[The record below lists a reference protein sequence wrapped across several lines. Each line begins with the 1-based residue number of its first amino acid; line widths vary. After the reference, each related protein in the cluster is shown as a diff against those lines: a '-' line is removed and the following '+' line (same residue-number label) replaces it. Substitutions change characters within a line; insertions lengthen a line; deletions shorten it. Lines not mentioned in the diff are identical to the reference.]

1 MLKIRIIVVDRT
13 RSAFLRDGEAFYLA
27 RLQKYAQVQWV
38 ETKPARITKGR
49 PDPEILKEEAQ
60 RIQKRL
66 FSGER
71 VVALDRSGRQFAS
84 ERFAVWMDSLSSR
97 GIGVVSFIIGGPL
110 GLSRDLLE
118 QADEV
123 LSLSKF
129 TLTHEMSRLILL
141 EQLYRA
147 FTILKGEKYHK

>member
-1 MLKIRIIVVDRT
+1 MLKIRIIVVDRS
-13 RSAFLRDGEAFYLA
+13 RSPFLRDGEAFYLA
-27 RLQKYAQVQWV
+27 RLKKYAQVQWV
-38 ETKPARITKGR
+38 ETRPARMTKGR
-49 PDPEILKEEAQ
+49 PDPEILKEDAQ

-66 FSGER
+66 FPGDR
-71 VVALDRSGRQFAS
+71 VIALDRSGRQCSS
-84 ERFAVWMDSLSSR
+84 ERFAAWMDSLSSR

-110 GLSRDLLE
+110 GLSKDLLE
-118 QADEV
+118 QANEV

-147 FTILKGEKYHK
+147 FTILRGEKYHK

>member
-27 RLQKYAQVQWV
+27 RLQKYVQVQWV

>member
-27 RLQKYAQVQWV
+27 RLRKYAQVQWV
-38 ETKPARITKGR
+38 ETKPAGITKRR

-60 RIQKRL
+60 GIQKRL
-66 FSGER
+66 SPGDR
-71 VVALDRSGRQFAS
+71 VLALDRSGRQYSS
-84 ERFAVWMDSLSSR
+84 ERFAAWLDSLSSR

-110 GLSRDLLE
+110 GLSSEMLE

-147 FTILKGEKYHK
+147 FTILRGEKYHK

>member
-27 RLQKYAQVQWV
+27 RLRKYAQVQWV

-60 RIQKRL
+60 GIQKRL
-66 FSGER
+66 FPGDR
-71 VVALDRSGRQFAS
+71 MVALDRSGRPYSS
-84 ERFAVWMDSLSSR
+84 ERFAAWLDSLSSR
-97 GIGVVSFIIGGPL
+97 GIGFVSFIIGGPL
-110 GLSRDLLE
+110 GLSTDMLE

-147 FTILKGEKYHK
+147 FTILRGEKYHK